1 MYPTVVIVLVETRR
15 SMTDSICELG
25 TSADPLGS
33 DARAA
38 TSNPPAFDFG
48 TSLTMPEI
56 TNPTFR
62 DLTIFRTK
70 SGSNTTGRR
79 SEKSHHSER
88 KSIDVEND
96 FA

>member
-1 MYPTVVIVLVETRR
+1 MYPTVVVVLVETRR
-15 SMTDSICELG
+15 SMTDICELG
-25 TSADPLGS
+25 ASAADPLES
-33 DARAA
+33 EARAA
-38 TSNPPAFDFG
+38 TSNPLAFGFG

-70 SGSNTTGRR
+70 RGGNTTGRR
-79 SEKSHHSER
+79 SETSHHSER
-88 KSIDVEND
+88 RSVDVEND